1 MIRLSII
8 LSLFLTA
15 SASATIN
22 NIASDYNTFPDYNIS
37 CTFIDAGCELLNDDF
52 DLVEVEEEVMIPFNT
67 LSYLPKGFNPLKG
80 KDDLDWSKIELID
93 VMEEVDL
100 LIDTKAYLPKNFNPL
115 KGLHDINWN
124 DFDLIEIEEE
134 LELNFNIEDYLPNN
148 FCSYQGMA

>member
-1 MIRLSII
+1 
-8 LSLFLTA
+8 
-15 SASATIN
+15 
-22 NIASDYNTFPDYNIS
+22 
-37 CTFIDAGCELLNDDF
+37 
-52 DLVEVEEEVMIPFNT
+52 
-67 LSYLPKGFNPLKG
+67 
-80 KDDLDWSKIELID
+80 
-93 VMEEVDL
+93 MEEVDL